1 LFPDL
6 PRRLRIDFARRHGG
20 QSIADKHHHMAA
32 LSAPLLCAE
41 WQSFAARFVPQLG
54 DEFVALIHC
63 RRRSERM
70 FCSIGQI
77 CPIVNIGN

>member
-6 PRRLRIDFARRHGG
+6 PRRFRIDFARRHGS

-32 LSAPLLCAE
+32 LSAPFLGAE

-54 DEFVALIHC
+54 DELVALIHC
-63 RRRSERM
+63 RQQSERT
-70 FCSIGQI
+70 FCIIGQI
-77 CPIVNIGN
+77 CPIVN